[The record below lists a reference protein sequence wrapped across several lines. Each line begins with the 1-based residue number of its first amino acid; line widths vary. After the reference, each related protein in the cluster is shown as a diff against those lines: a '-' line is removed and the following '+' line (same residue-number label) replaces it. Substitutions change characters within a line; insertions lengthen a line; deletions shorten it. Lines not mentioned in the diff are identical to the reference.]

1 MLEATIYYIYHY
13 HSVID
18 VKFSHFSFFFFYFY
32 LHIIPFSIPCL
43 GLSSFVSITAL
54 EWQLIGTLDLYSIGQ
69 LPAIIPEPV
78 DYFLR
83 EKDVECKNKSREKER
98 KILKMEESAREE
110 AMEAVK
116 NLIPLGPHSL
126 HRIHSILC
134 QLRSTG
140 RAQSGLNGKGN
151 DARNMWIVKPA
162 AKSRGRGISTFA
174 DLPKL
179 LKYIEAGSG
188 FSGQWVVQKYME
200 NSLVIAKR
208 KFDLRQW
215 VVVTNWNPLT
225 IWMFEECY
233 ARFSAQDYDTLDNNM
248 DNNFVHLVNNS
259 ITKDH
264 KQFHSK
270 VVAEN
275 GEEVV
280 DCMWSQKQLS
290 DWIKFKAK
298 KVRETI
304 FLISFLFIF
313 SFLFAIAFHVD
324 ILMIC

>member
-1 MLEATIYYIYHY
+1 MFFL
-13 HSVID
+13 HSHRSLVP
-18 VKFSHFSFFFFYFY
+18 VSVSFSLPAFSLFPSYFS
-32 LHIIPFSIPCL
+32 LSITPFSIPCL
-43 GLSSFVSITAL
+43 GLSSFVSISAL
-54 EWQLIGTLDLYSIGQ
+54 EWQLIGTLDLYSVGQ
-69 LPAIIPEPV
+69 LPATIPEPV

-83 EKDVECKNKSREKER
+83 EKDVEGKNKSREKEK
-98 KILKMEESAREE
+98 KIQKLEELAREE
-110 AMEAVK
+110 AMEEVK
-116 NLIPLGPHSL
+116 NLIPLGRHSL
-126 HRIHSILC
+126 HRIHRILC

-140 RAQSGLNGKGN
+140 RAQSGLNGKGS

-225 IWMFEECY
+225 IWMFRECY

-248 DNNFVHLVNNS
+248 DNNYVHLVNNS

-264 KQFHSK
+264 KLFHSK

-275 GEEVV
+275 GEEVE

-298 KVRETI
+298 KVRGTI
-304 FLISFLFIF
+304 FYFFIF
-313 SFLFAIAFHVD
+313 FIFYFYLSLHRSS
-324 ILMIC
+324 C